1 MTLKETLEII
11 KKQWVN
17 ANDIRKV
24 TLCNRNK
31 SFDIKKMI
39 KINF

>member
-17 ANDIRKV
+17 ANDIRNV
-24 TLCNRNK
+24 ALCNRNK
-31 SFDIKKMI
+31 SFDIKK
-39 KINF
+39 